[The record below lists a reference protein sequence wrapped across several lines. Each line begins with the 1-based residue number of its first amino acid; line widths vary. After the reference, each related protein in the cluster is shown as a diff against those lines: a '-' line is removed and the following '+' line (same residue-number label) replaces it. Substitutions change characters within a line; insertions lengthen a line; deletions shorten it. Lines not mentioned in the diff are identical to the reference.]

1 MKTKTLRIESPYP
14 ALFTLLPDEVQLVTE
29 MHHAWHDHLAECD
42 KLSPSAVEKR
52 HADADTAVRKKRCAE
67 TIAAFRA
74 LPDIETDK
82 KRSREL
88 AGIITDELNG
98 KYRSEWRPKVS
109 TACQRIA
116 YSIRKW
122 LVGYGDEMR
131 PRFEALGLEFK
142 PILSGEPYTLATGMI
157 RGLESFAGNPEQDF
171 TQLTDVLHLIVED
184 GKEAA

>member
-29 MHHAWHDHLAECD
+29 MHHAWHNHLCECD
-42 KLSPSAVEKR
+42 KLTPSAVEKR
-52 HADADTAVRKKRCAE
+52 HADVDAAVRKKRCDE

-88 AGIITDELNG
+88 AEIITDELNG
-98 KYRSEWRPKVS
+98 KYRSEWRSKVVAAS
-109 TACQRIA
+109 RRIA
-116 YSIRKW
+116 GEIRKW
-122 LVGYGDEMR
+122 LVGYGEEMR
-131 PRFEALGLEFK
+131 TRFEAMGLEFK
-142 PILSGEPYTLATGMI
+142 PILGGEPYTITSRMI
-157 RGLESFAGNPEQDF
+157 HGLESFADKPEQDF
-171 TQLTDVLHLIVED
+171 TQLTDVLHLVVED